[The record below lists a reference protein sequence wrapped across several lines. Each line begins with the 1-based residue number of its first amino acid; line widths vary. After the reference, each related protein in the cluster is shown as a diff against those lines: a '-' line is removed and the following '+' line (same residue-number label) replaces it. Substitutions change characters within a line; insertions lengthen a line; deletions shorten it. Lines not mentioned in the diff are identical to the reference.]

1 MYGKYFLIFISSL
14 FGYFIIGIFF
24 PILWIQGIYL
34 RKNALRLTTPIDD
47 EFGKIEG
54 GNESISVLGIGESP
68 MAGVGISKNS
78 KTLTALASE
87 ELSKLTKSSVNWRIL
102 AQSGLT
108 LYELNKFVSKKSPS
122 NVDLIFVAIGGN
134 DIFNLTA
141 PWIWL
146 NHLEICVKYFFKNE
160 ESPIILFSAVP
171 CVGRFPAIPNPLRLF
186 FGYWELILQNSLKLF
201 VSKKK
206 NVYLL
211 KERFPD
217 GREYFLE
224 DGIHPSM
231 LAYNLWSKKLASLS
245 SLLMSDRKNL

>member
-54 GNESISVLGIGESP
+54 GNEIISVLGIGESP

-87 ELSKLTKSSVNWRIL
+87 ELSKLTKSSVNWKIL

-108 LYELNKFVSKKSPS
+108 LYELNKFVSKKTPS

-146 NHLEICVKYFFKNE
+146 NHLEICVK
-160 ESPIILFSAVP
+160 
-171 CVGRFPAIPNPLRLF
+171 
-186 FGYWELILQNSLKLF
+186 
-201 VSKKK
+201 
-206 NVYLL
+206 
-211 KERFPD
+211 
-217 GREYFLE
+217 
-224 DGIHPSM
+224 
-231 LAYNLWSKKLASLS
+231 
-245 SLLMSDRKNL
+245 